1 MAKTEKE
8 MEELR
13 EEVEVLRTKLSELS
27 EEELEEVAG
36 GCPPLYYYY
45 GEPFV

>member
-8 MEELR
+8 LDDLKQ
-13 EEVEVLRTKLSELS
+13 EVEALKNKLSELS

-36 GCPPLYYYY
+36 GLRGPIII
-45 GEPFV
+45 